1 MSSVVWNT
9 KFSPSRFPF
18 DPKVLRIKF
27 VDIVFS
33 EVRRRV
39 AFIVGLL
46 LVIGI
51 SIAGLMRLRF
61 ETDIL
66 EVLPKNL
73 PSVKAL
79 KVSQEHFDNDQQVAL
94 LLRSE
99 SDEIYEEDVAELVK
113 TLREKLAPAKILY
126 KPELEENPETFGSA
140 LAGIWRFAPPE
151 VVQEMKARL
160 LDKEKLQAHLASVK
174 DEIRASF
181 DQEKATMAA
190 YDPLGFLGHPAIRQ
204 FMDSALSFQSDDG
217 KSWIILIENP
227 RRTMDYHKHDE
238 WLGKIR
244 KSADAWPGLKE
255 LNLKYGLTGGPVFN
269 AEIGAG
275 MEKDMSGT
283 VAITA
288 LLVALLFLIVQ
299 RNVPQMLL
307 ISLLMGLSFLITL
320 GIGGWIFGTLNLV
333 SVGFAAILLGLV
345 IDYAVVIA
353 RESIEE
359 VSSADA
365 LRREL
370 APGILWAAAT
380 TAIVFGLLCFSTFN
394 GVRQLGGL
402 IVIGLAAGAG
412 VMLVFVPMLLK
423 KFPTGPA
430 KYLLRAPFAGRMMA
444 RYLMAGCVIFAATV
458 FATKGEPNISFNFS
472 MVQPSTSE
480 AAATFARIQ
489 EKFPAWSDR
498 NIQIIAESDSWE
510 GLREAADE
518 ASGRLGRLK
527 KDGVVETY
535 QWPVALIPSEDFTE
549 KNTGVLKEISAQ
561 RDILLKSLE
570 AAGFSETGMAL
581 DKSILE
587 SLAEPPAN
595 VEIGKLAEHSLSV
608 AEGGKKYLSGG
619 LLVAQEVTE
628 ENVGQLSSLNS
639 EKFSVTSWGVIQAAL
654 LPSVRKD
661 FYTIFLPAT
670 ALLLL
675 ALIGV
680 FRSIRDAA
688 IGIAVLLTVL
698 ALVNAYV
705 VITGQAWNFLS
716 GMAIPLIVGSGIDY
730 SIHLIFALRR
740 YEGDFEKV
748 WNGVGKAICFCGLST
763 AIGFGSLLFASNEML
778 RSMGMLCSLGILL
791 TTLLSVFVVPGLW
804 KRTGH

>member
-1 MSSVVWNT
+1 MR
-9 KFSPSRFPF
+9 K
-18 DPKVLRIKF
+18 
-27 VDIVFS
+27 
-33 EVRRRV
+33 RV
-39 AFIVGLL
+39 AFILGLL

-51 SIAGLMRLRF
+51 SVAGLMRLRF

-79 KVSQEHFDNDQQVAL
+79 KISQKHFDNDQQVAL

-99 SDEIYEEDVAELVK
+99 GEEIYEEDVMDFVG
-113 TLREKLAPAKILY
+113 TLREKLVPAKILY
-126 KPELEENPETFGSA
+126 KPELEENPESFAGA

-151 VVQEMKARL
+151 VVEEMKDWL
-160 LDKEKLQAHLASVK
+160 LDGEKLKAHLDSAK

-190 YDPLGFLGHPAIRQ
+190 YDPLGFLGHPAMRQ
-204 FMDSALSFQSDDG
+204 FMDSELSFQSDDG
-217 KSWIILIENP
+217 KAWIILIDNP
-227 RRTMDYHKHDE
+227 QRTTDYHKHDE

-244 KSADAWPGLKE
+244 KAADAWPGLKE
-255 LNLKYGLTGGPVFN
+255 LGLKFGLTGGPVFN

-283 VAITA
+283 ITITSV
-288 LLVALLFLIVQ
+288 LVAALFLIVQ
-299 RNVPQMLL
+299 RNPIQMLL

-320 GIGGWIFGTLNLV
+320 GVGGWVFGTLNLV

-353 RESIEE
+353 RESIDGF
-359 VSSADA
+359 SSAGK

-380 TAIVFGLLCFSTFN
+380 TAIVFGLLSLSTFN

-402 IVIGLAAGAG
+402 IVIGLASGAG
-412 VMLVFVPMLLK
+412 VMLVFVPLFLK

-430 KYLLRAPFAGRMMA
+430 KVLLRAPFAGRMAA
-444 RYLMAGCVIFAATV
+444 RYLMLACVVFAVAV
-458 FATKGEPNISFNFS
+458 FATKGEPDISFNFS

-480 AAATFARIQ
+480 AAETFTRIQ

-498 NIQIIAESDSWE
+498 NLQIIAESDTWE
-510 GLREAADE
+510 GLREAAGE
-518 ASGRLGRLK
+518 AAGRLARLK
-527 KDGVVETY
+527 KDGVIETY
-535 QWPVALIPSEDFTE
+535 QWPVDLIPSADFTE
-549 KNTGVLKEISAQ
+549 RNKGALEEISGK
-561 RDILLKSLE
+561 RESILKVME
-570 AAGFSETGMAL
+570 AAGFSKTGVAL

-587 SLAEPPAN
+587 SLAGPPSKE
-595 VEIGKLAEHSLSV
+595 EIGKLAEHSLSA
-608 AEGGKKYLSGG
+608 AEDGKKYLSGG
-619 LLVAQEVTE
+619 LLVAEDVTE
-628 ENVGQLSSLNS
+628 GNVGQLSSLNS
-639 EKFSVTSWGVIQAAL
+639 EHFNVTSWAVIQAAL
-654 LPSVRKD
+654 LPSVRMD
-661 FYTIFLPAT
+661 FYMIFMPAT
-670 ALLLL
+670 AVLLL

-680 FRSIRDAA
+680 FRSARDAA
-688 IGIAVLLTVL
+688 VSIAVLLTVL

-740 YEGDFEKV
+740 YEGDCDKV

-778 RSMGMLCSLGILL
+778 RSMGALCSLGILL
-791 TTLLSVFVVPGLW
+791 TTLLSVLVVPGLW
-804 KRTGH
+804 KRAGH